1 MMRDRI
7 RAFLPA
13 AGLFSLPLGWTLL
26 LLILPYLA
34 MISVSFWSRQFPL
47 FVPDFQFGNYVQLFS
62 EPQYTT
68 VILRTLK
75 IALEVTFFALLLGY
89 PLAYFLVFN
98 IAAPKVRNLVYMA
111 VIVPLWVSYLLRAYT
126 WKIILGT
133 DGALNSALLSLGLIK
148 APLDVFLY
156 NQTSMVIT
164 LTYIFVPFMVMPIYA
179 VLENIPRGLIEA
191 SEDLGVGPMGTFWKV
206 IAPLSAGG
214 VVAGA
219 TMTFCLAFGDFV
231 APVLVGGPD
240 GTMVSNLLQS
250 QFGAAL
256 NWPLG
261 SALATLVLI
270 MVLAVLWVS
279 ARLERAGSRAMK
291 GVR

>member
-1 MMRDRI
+1 MMLSRRNFGSFV
-7 RAFLPA
+7 A
-13 AGLFSLPLGWTLL
+13 LFSMPFAWALVFM
-26 LLILPYLA
+26 IVPYLI
-34 MISVSFWSRQFPL
+34 MISVGFWTRQFPL
-47 FVPDFQFGNYVQLFS
+47 FYPDFQFGNFALVFS
-62 EPQYTT
+62 DPQYTT

-75 IALEVTFFALLLGY
+75 IAAIVTLGALVLGY
-89 PLAYFLVFN
+89 PLAYFLVFTV
-98 IAAPKVRNLVYMA
+98 KSDRMRNLLYMS

-133 DGALNSALLSLGLIK
+133 DGALNSLLINAGLIDE
-148 APLDVFLY
+148 PLTMFLY

-164 LTYIFVPFMVMPIYA
+164 LIYIFVPFMVMPIFT
-179 VLENIPRGLIEA
+179 VLDNIPKRFIEA
-191 SEDLGVGPMGTFWKV
+191 SEDLGVGPFMTFWKV
-206 IAPLSAGG
+206 IFPLSLGG

-219 TMTFCLAFGDFV
+219 TMTFCLSFGDFV

-240 GTMVSNLLQS
+240 GTMVANLLQT

-270 MVLAVLWVS
+270 LVLVLLQIS
-279 ARLERAGSRAMK
+279 SRLDRAGRVDL
-291 GVR
+291 G